1 MTAILAQAGGSALQ
15 IPDFPWAAI
24 SPELVLFSVGI
35 LALLL
40 DTAGTTRPGGRAGG
54 NQLEASFT
62 VGAVILALCGAAY
75 WQNANDPGTNVPI
88 LAGLVAFGAVL
99 QFALTA
105 WFKGRPRTLGAV
117 IVFLGF
123 AAGLGVTIW
132 QWTAYAGQLVPSGA
146 GLDTST
152 FVGTDSLLAGMVA
165 VDGVALFSRF
175 AICVAGMI
183 TVPMG
188 FAYMEERQI
197 HRGEYY
203 PLLLFAATGMTLLA
217 SSNDLIMVF
226 IAVEIL
232 SLALYVMA
240 GLAKRDLNSQESA
253 IKYFLLGAFS
263 SALLLYGIALGYGV
277 TGSTN
282 IPEVGAALASLTTP
296 DALAIVAIVML
307 LVGFAF
313 KTALVPF
320 HFWTP
325 DVYQGAPTPIT
336 GFMAAATKA
345 AAFAAFIRVFV
356 GALGSL
362 QWLWAPVII
371 GVAIVTM
378 LGGAILAIVQTDV
391 KRILAYSAVAHAG
404 YVAIGMVS
412 VSRLGADGT
421 EGVGR
426 DAVGAMLLYLLI
438 YAVMSV
444 GSFGV
449 VAWFERRLKKAV
461 TLDDL
466 KGLGRRYPQV
476 AMAMGL
482 FLISLA
488 GIPGTAG
495 FTAKFAVFRAGV
507 DAGQLLVVGVGV
519 LSSVIAAFF
528 YLKIIASMFV
538 EDESEASI
546 AIPDA
551 PRSDAA
557 MISIGLAAVAVI
569 VVGILPSALVS
580 LAQQAGTFA
589 G

>member
-1 MTAILAQAGGSALQ
+1 MTPILAQVATQ
-15 IPDFPWAAI
+15 TDFAWAAI
-24 SPELVLFSVGI
+24 SPELVLFAVGI

-40 DTAGTTRPGGRAGG
+40 DTAGKDKLQVSFVVGGG
-54 NQLEASFT
+54 
-62 VGAVILALCGAAY
+62 ILAACGAAY
-75 WQNANDPGTNVPI
+75 WQNVDDPGTNVPL
-88 LAGLVAFGAVL
+88 LAALVALGAIL

-105 WFKGRPRTLGAV
+105 MWSDRPRTLGAI

-123 AAGLGVTIW
+123 AAGLGTTIW
-132 QWTAYAGQLVPSGA
+132 QWTAYAGQLAPAGA
-146 GLDTST
+146 DPGGLTL
-152 FVGTDSLLAGMVA
+152 VGTDSLLAGMVA
-165 VDGVALFSRF
+165 VDGVALFTRF

-183 TVPMG
+183 TVPIG

-253 IKYFLLGAFS
+253 LKYFMLGAFS
-263 SALLLYGIALGYGV
+263 SAILLYGIALTYGAA
-277 TGSTN
+277 GSTN
-282 IPEVGAALASLTTP
+282 LPAVGAALASLSTP
-296 DALAIVAIVML
+296 DGIALAAIVML
-307 LVGFAF
+307 LVGFGF

-356 GALGSL
+356 GALAPL
-362 QWLWAPVII
+362 QWLWSPVVI
-371 GVAIVTM
+371 GMAVITM
-378 LGGAILAIVQTDV
+378 LGGAVLAVVQTDV

-404 YVAIGMVS
+404 YVAIGLVS
-412 VSRLGADGT
+412 LNAEGTTDAGALT
-421 EGVGR
+421 VGR
-426 DAVGAMLLYLLI
+426 EAVCAMLLYLLI

-449 VAWFERRLKKAV
+449 VAMFERRLKTSL

-466 KGLGRRYPQV
+466 RGLGRRYPQ
-476 AMAMGL
+476 AGLALGL

-495 FTAKFAVFRAGV
+495 FTAKFAVFRSGV
-507 DAGQLLVVGVGV
+507 DAGQLLLVIVAVA
-519 LSSVIAAFF
+519 SSVIAAFF
-528 YLKIIASMFV
+528 YLRIIASMFV
-538 EDESEASI
+538 EEETAASLAI
-546 AIPDA
+546 ADP
-551 PRSDAA
+551 PRSDA
-557 MISIGLAAVAVI
+557 SLIGIGVAAAAVVAVG
-569 VVGILPSALVS
+569 VLPSALVS

>member
-1 MTAILAQAGGSALQ
+1 MIPILAQVATQ
-15 IPDFPWAAI
+15 TDFAWAAI
-24 SPELVLFSVGI
+24 SPELVLFAVGI

-40 DTAGTTRPGGRAGG
+40 DTAGKDRLQVSFVVGGG
-54 NQLEASFT
+54 
-62 VGAVILALCGAAY
+62 ILAACGAAY
-75 WQNANDPGTNVPI
+75 WQNAEDPGTNVPV
-88 LAGLVAFGAVL
+88 LAALVALGAIL
-99 QFALTA
+99 QFALTGM
-105 WFKGRPRTLGAV
+105 WRDRPRTLGAI

-123 AAGLGVTIW
+123 AAGLGTTIW
-132 QWTAYAGQLVPSGA
+132 QWIAYSGQLAPGGA
-146 GLDTST
+146 SSEVTAL
-152 FVGTDSLLAGMVA
+152 VGTDSLLAGMVA

-183 TVPMG
+183 TVPIG

-203 PLLLFAATGMTLLA
+203 PLLLFAASGMTLLA
-217 SSNDLIMVF
+217 SANDLIMVF

-232 SLALYVMA
+232 SLALYVLA

-253 IKYFLLGAFS
+253 IKYFMLGAFS
-263 SALLLYGIALGYGV
+263 SALLLYGIALTYGAAG
-277 TGSTN
+277 TTN
-282 IPEVGAALASLTTP
+282 IPAVGQALASLSTP
-296 DALAIVAIVML
+296 GGITVAAVVLL

-356 GALGSL
+356 GALAPL
-362 QWLWAPVII
+362 QWLWSPVVI
-371 GVAIVTM
+371 GVAVVTM
-378 LGGAILAIVQTDV
+378 LGGAVLAVVQTDV

-404 YVAIGMVS
+404 YVAIGLVS
-412 VSRLGADGT
+412 IADEGT
-421 EGVGR
+421 VEAGTLAVGR
-426 DAVGAMLLYLLI
+426 EAVGAMLLYLLI
-438 YAVMSV
+438 YAVISV

-449 VAWFERRLKKAV
+449 VAMFERRLKKSL
-461 TLDDL
+461 TLEDL
-466 KGLGRRYPQV
+466 RGMGRRYPQA
-476 AMAMGL
+476 AMALGL

-495 FTAKFAVFRAGV
+495 FTAKFAVFRSGI
-507 DAGQLLVVGVGV
+507 DAGQLLLVIVAVV
-519 LSSVIAAFF
+519 SSVIAAFF
-528 YLKIIASMFV
+528 YLRIIASMFV
-538 EDESEASI
+538 EAEPESSVAI
-546 AIPDA
+546 ADP

-557 MISIGLAAVAVI
+557 LIGIGVAAAAVV
-569 VVGILPSALVS
+569 VVGILPSTLVS